1 MSKDNGL
8 DFKLNEGLTEEQLR
22 LKYDYVETITG
33 VPYVLKNAGPRT
45 IDAHSTIEQFI
56 DKVKTVIEFEQKDFK
71 NKVILIDEFS
81 KGNIFENPEKPGED
95 VRAVITYTLCRRAP
109 GTTKGG
115 NMPFDKSRT
124 ERVPQYRGARYD
136 DVENPREII
145 MYMGQW
151 FDNEICFDIH
161 ARSNKEANEI
171 ALWFEN
177 IMEGNRQFFAYN
189 GILKYYFVERETDSV
204 VKEGDDVVHVRPM
217 KYWVR
222 TEKCYEITEQAIN
235 KIVILLTTT

>member
-1 MSKDNGL
+1 MRNEHL
-8 DFKLNEGLTEEQLR
+8 DLQLNEGLTEEQKA
-22 LKYDYVETITG
+22 LKYKYIETITG

-45 IDAHSTIEQFI
+45 IDAHSNIEEFI
-56 DKVKTVIEFEQKDFK
+56 DQIKTVLKLEQEDIK
-71 NKVILIDEFS
+71 NKVILLDDFS
-81 KGNIFENPEKPGED
+81 KNNVFEDPEKPGTD
-95 VRAVITYTLCRRAP
+95 VRAVITYKLRRRAP

-115 NMPFDKSRT
+115 NQPFDKSRT
-124 ERVPQYRGARYD
+124 ERVPQYRGAKYD
-136 DVENPREII
+136 DVNNPREIT

-151 FDNEICFDIH
+151 FDNELCFDIH
-161 ARSNKEANEI
+161 ARSNKEANDI

-204 VKEGDDVVHVRPM
+204 VKEGDNVVHVRPM
-217 KYWVR
+217 VYWVR

>member
-1 MSKDNGL
+1 MSEQL
-8 DFKLNEGLTEEQLR
+8 DFQLNEGLTEEQLA
-22 LKYDYVETITG
+22 LKRTYVETITG
-33 VPYVLKNAGPRT
+33 TRFLAQDKGPRT
-45 IDAHSTIEQFI
+45 INAHSTIEQFI
-56 DKVKTVIEFEQKDFK
+56 DQIKKIMEFEQQDFK
-71 NKVILIDEFS
+71 NKVILIDDFS
-81 KGNIFENPEKPGED
+81 KGNIFEDPENPGED
-95 VRAVITYTLCRRAP
+95 VRAVISYKLCRRAP

-115 NMPFDKSRT
+115 NDPFNKART
-124 ERVPQYRGARYD
+124 ERVPQYRGAKYD

-151 FDNEICFDIH
+151 FDNELCFNIH

-217 KYWVR
+217 IYWVR